1 MLNRAAL
8 ILRYKQPFV
17 DWINAADPSP
27 TSHPLTLAE
36 VNQELTVYL
45 IEVEDQ
51 DELAE
56 WLARHHGELFEE
68 ELNGWYTDPAPWPR
82 DRSLKICRSGVHSSS
97 TPSLWTPVSLRS
109 KTTSSKNEPSWATAT
124 YGWSFRPPQ
133 VNAEPQQVFG
143 LGPVSRNGPDPRPHR
158 LQITAL

>member
-1 MLNRAAL
+1 MRARHEREAPPTRADDPGATIMLNRAAL

-36 VNQELTVYL
+36 VNQEHTVYL
-45 IEVEDQ
+45 VEVEDQ

-68 ELNGWYTDPAPWPR
+68 ELNGWYTDPTLWPR
-82 DRSLKICRSGVHSSS
+82 DRSLKM
-97 TPSLWTPVSLRS
+97 LR
-109 KTTSSKNEPSWATAT
+109 EWC
-124 YGWSFRPPQ
+124 SFELHTVVVDTGESPL
-133 VNAEPQQVFG
+133 EDDEFEE
-143 LGPVSRNGPDPRPHR
+143 
-158 LQITAL
+158 